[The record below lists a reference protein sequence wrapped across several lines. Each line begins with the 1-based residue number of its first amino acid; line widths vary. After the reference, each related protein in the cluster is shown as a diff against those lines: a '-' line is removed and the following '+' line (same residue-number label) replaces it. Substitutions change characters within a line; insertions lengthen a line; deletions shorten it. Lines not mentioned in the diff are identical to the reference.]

1 MVRGKH
7 KNLSNRN
14 QGYLASSESSSLT
27 TKSSRYSNTPK
38 KQDSDLK
45 SHLMVLIE
53 DFMKVIN
60 VGSWPEAHMDGV
72 TPGRQTG

>member
-1 MVRGKH
+1 MARVKH
-7 KNLSNRN
+7 KNKSNRN
-14 QGYLASSESSSLT
+14 QGYLASSEPSFLQQQALDIPT
-27 TKSSRYSNTPK
+27 QE